1 MSNLKSIILAGGKGT
16 RMKSELPKVLHKVYD
31 RCIIDYV
38 CDACNNANIND
49 LYVIVGHKAEMV
61 KEHLASRKNVT
72 CVLQKEQ
79 LGTGHAVMQAK
90 DYIND
95 DDLVLVVNGDTPLIS
110 PYTIK
115 SFVSFLEMGNYDA
128 ALVSAVFDKTPA
140 YGRIIRDC
148 AGNLSKIVEQ
158 KDCNEEELKI
168 EEVNIGLYC
177 FKGKLLKESF
187 SKLDN
192 NNAQKE
198 YYITDIPYHI
208 IHDGG
213 KVGVYMIQDPDET
226 QGINSRSDLSIVTKT
241 LLEQTRKLHMDN
253 GVTLIDPSNTYISL
267 DAKIGKDTII
277 YPGTNIQG
285 KTIIGQ
291 NCVIGPNSNIIS
303 STIGDN
309 TIVELS
315 KIDSSTIASNVKIG
329 PFANIRPN
337 SNISSNTKV
346 GSFAETK
353 NVNVGENTKIP
364 HLIYVGDADIGNN
377 VEIACGVITANMNI
391 NWQKNRT
398 VIKDNAFIGCN
409 SSLLAPVTIEE
420 NAIVAAGST
429 ITDDVPQNSLAIA
442 RQKQIIKEDYNK

>member
-1 MSNLKSIILAGGKGT
+1 
-16 RMKSELPKVLHKVYD
+16 
-31 RCIIDYV
+31 
-38 CDACNNANIND
+38 
-49 LYVIVGHKAEMV
+49 
-61 KEHLASRKNVT
+61 
-72 CVLQKEQ
+72 
-79 LGTGHAVMQAK
+79 
-90 DYIND
+90 
-95 DDLVLVVNGDTPLIS
+95 
-110 PYTIK
+110 
-115 SFVSFLEMGNYDA
+115 
-128 ALVSAVFDKTPA
+128 
-140 YGRIIRDC
+140 
-148 AGNLSKIVEQ
+148 
-158 KDCNEEELKI
+158 
-168 EEVNIGLYC
+168 
-177 FKGKLLKESF
+177 
-187 SKLDN
+187 
-192 NNAQKE
+192 
-198 YYITDIPYHI
+198 
-208 IHDGG
+208 
-213 KVGVYMIQDPDET
+213 MIQDPDET

-353 NVNVGENTKIP
+353 NVNVGENSKIP